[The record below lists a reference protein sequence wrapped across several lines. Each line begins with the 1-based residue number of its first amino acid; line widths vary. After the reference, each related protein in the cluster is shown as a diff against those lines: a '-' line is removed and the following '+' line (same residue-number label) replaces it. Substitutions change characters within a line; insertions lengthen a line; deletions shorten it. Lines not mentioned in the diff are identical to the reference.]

1 MRRLLCLSGGQRALS
16 PLVGKGADPAGFTGS
31 GSSDLYQPQ
40 LLHDALGTHGGI
52 QINKYKNLLQDIF
65 NRFQKGGLKKEKS
78 MTGTTIV
85 DNGELKNVS
94 KL

>member
-1 MRRLLCLSGGQRALS
+1 MPVWRPESVSLLA
-16 PLVGKGADPAGFTGS
+16 GKGADLAGFTGS

-65 NRFQKGGLKKEKS
+65 NRFQKGGLKKKRA
-78 MTGTTIV
+78 
-85 DNGELKNVS
+85 
-94 KL
+94 